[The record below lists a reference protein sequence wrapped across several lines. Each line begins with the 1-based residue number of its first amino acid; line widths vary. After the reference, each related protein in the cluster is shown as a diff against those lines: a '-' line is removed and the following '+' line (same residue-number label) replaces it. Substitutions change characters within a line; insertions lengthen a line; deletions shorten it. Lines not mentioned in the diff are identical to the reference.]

1 MKRPKNYAYWLDEV
15 PPLGIT
21 LFSGL
26 QHIGLVCSF
35 LPIPLAMAR
44 EAGLADARVVDVIS
58 VSMLVL
64 GVTAILQVLRR
75 GPVGS
80 GLLAPSCF
88 SGAYLGPS
96 LLAVNAGGLP
106 LVLGM
111 TMFGGV
117 VEVGLSRVLR
127 YLRPYLPPEIAGFV
141 VLLVGVTVGGL
152 GVRYELGIAP
162 AAPAGARELAVSAVT
177 LGLMVGLNIWGRGA
191 PRLFC
196 ALLGI
201 VGGYVTAALLGVLPL
216 TEFARRMDAPLF
228 GIPTVGDVGWSFD
241 VALIV
246 PFAVAAMAACLK
258 TVGDLTTCQRVNDAD
273 WVRPDLRGI
282 SLGALANGIGSALA
296 GFLGTTGLNASTAN
310 IGLSGATGVTSRRI
324 AYATGGIFI
333 ALAFM
338 PKLSGVLAVMPRPV
352 MGAALMFVAAFI
364 IVSGLQIITSRLLD
378 TRRTFVIG
386 LSFVIALAVDVSPAY
401 FRALPTSVQ
410 PLFGSSLVVGMLAAI
425 LLNLIFRI
433 GVRKVQNLVLPAGR
447 VDPVALEQ
455 FMDENGASWGARR
468 DVIEHASFNL
478 TQSIETISGGCDPQG
493 PLEITASFDEFS
505 LDVHVSY
512 AGKPLE
518 LPEKRPTNEEIM
530 ASEDGQRRLAGYM
543 LRRYADRVS
552 ATNKSGRSTIH
563 FHFDH

>member
-1 MKRPKNYAYWLDEV
+1 EA

-21 LFSGL
+21 LLSAL
-26 QHIGLVCSF
+26 QHLGLVCSF

-44 EAGLADARVVDVIS
+44 EAGLADAQVVNVIS

-96 LLAVNAGGLP
+96 LLAVKAGGLP

-111 TMFGGV
+111 TMVGGA
-117 VEVGLSRVLR
+117 VEAGLSLVLR

-152 GVRYELGIAP
+152 GVRYELGIVP
-162 AAPAGARELAVSAVT
+162 AAPASARELAGSVGPPRL
-177 LGLMVGLNIWGRGA
+177 LGGVHILGRGA

-216 TEFARRMDAPLF
+216 TELARMMDAPLF

-258 TVGDLTTCQRVNDAD
+258 TVGDLTTCQRVNDAA

-282 SLGALANGIGSALA
+282 SRGALANGIGSALA
-296 GFLGTTGLNASTAN
+296 GFLGTTGLHRSTA
-310 IGLSGATGVTSRRI
+310 
-324 AYATGGIFI
+324 
-333 ALAFM
+333 
-338 PKLSGVLAVMPRPV
+338 
-352 MGAALMFVAAFI
+352 
-364 IVSGLQIITSRLLD
+364 
-378 TRRTFVIG
+378 
-386 LSFVIALAVDVSPAY
+386 
-401 FRALPTSVQ
+401 
-410 PLFGSSLVVGMLAAI
+410 
-425 LLNLIFRI
+425 
-433 GVRKVQNLVLPAGR
+433 
-447 VDPVALEQ
+447 
-455 FMDENGASWGARR
+455 
-468 DVIEHASFNL
+468 
-478 TQSIETISGGCDPQG
+478 
-493 PLEITASFDEFS
+493 
-505 LDVHVSY
+505 
-512 AGKPLE
+512 
-518 LPEKRPTNEEIM
+518 
-530 ASEDGQRRLAGYM
+530 
-543 LRRYADRVS
+543 
-552 ATNKSGRSTIH
+552 
-563 FHFDH
+563 

>member
-1 MKRPKNYAYWLDEV
+1 M
-15 PPLGIT
+15 
-21 LFSGL
+21 
-26 QHIGLVCSF
+26 
-35 LPIPLAMAR
+35 
-44 EAGLADARVVDVIS
+44 
-58 VSMLVL
+58 
-64 GVTAILQVLRR
+64 
-75 GPVGS
+75 
-80 GLLAPSCF
+80 
-88 SGAYLGPS
+88 
-96 LLAVNAGGLP
+96 
-106 LVLGM
+106 
-111 TMFGGV
+111 
-117 VEVGLSRVLR
+117 
-127 YLRPYLPPEIAGFV
+127 
-141 VLLVGVTVGGL
+141 
-152 GVRYELGIAP
+152 
-162 AAPAGARELAVSAVT
+162 
-177 LGLMVGLNIWGRGA
+177 
-191 PRLFC
+191 
-196 ALLGI
+196 
-201 VGGYVTAALLGVLPL
+201 
-216 TEFARRMDAPLF
+216 MDAPLF
-228 GIPTVGDVGWSFD
+228 GIPAVGDVGWSFD

-282 SLGALANGIGSALA
+282 SLGALANGIGSTLA

-386 LSFVIALAVDVSPAY
+386 LSFVIALAVDISPAY
-401 FRALPTSVQ
+401 FRALPPSVQ

-433 GVRKVQNLVLPAGR
+433 GVRKVQHLVLPAGR

-478 TQSIETISGGCDPQG
+478 TQSIETISEGCDPQG

-505 LDVHVSY
+505 LDVRVSY

-518 LPEKRPTNEEIM
+518 LPETRPTNEEIM
-530 ASEDGQRRLAGYM
+530 ESEDGQRRLAGYM

>member
-1 MKRPKNYAYWLDEV
+1 MVLSQVELSRLLGVKQGENFASAATHRGGGSAILYHFDHEAIQMKRPKNYAYWLDEV

-35 LPIPLAMAR
+35 LPIPLAVAR

-80 GLLAPSCF
+80 GLLAPSCS

-96 LLAVNAGGLP
+96 LLAVNAGELP

-111 TMFGGV
+111 TLFGGA
-117 VEVGLSRVLR
+117 VEAGLSHVLR

-152 GVRYELGIAP
+152 GVRYVLGIAP

-216 TEFARRMDAPLF
+216 AEVSHMMDAPLF
-228 GIPTVGDVGWSFD
+228 GIPAVGDVGWSFD

-258 TVGDLTTCQRVNDAD
+258 TVGDLTTCQRSTTLTGFARTSAQSA
-273 WVRPDLRGI
+273 WARSPT
-282 SLGALANGIGSALA
+282 GSDPRWRV
-296 GFLGTTGLNASTAN
+296 FLE
-310 IGLSGATGVTSRRI
+310 RR
-324 AYATGGIFI
+324 A
-333 ALAFM
+333 
-338 PKLSGVLAVMPRPV
+338 
-352 MGAALMFVAAFI
+352 
-364 IVSGLQIITSRLLD
+364 
-378 TRRTFVIG
+378 
-386 LSFVIALAVDVSPAY
+386 
-401 FRALPTSVQ
+401 
-410 PLFGSSLVVGMLAAI
+410 
-425 LLNLIFRI
+425 
-433 GVRKVQNLVLPAGR
+433 
-447 VDPVALEQ
+447 
-455 FMDENGASWGARR
+455 
-468 DVIEHASFNL
+468 
-478 TQSIETISGGCDPQG
+478 
-493 PLEITASFDEFS
+493 
-505 LDVHVSY
+505 
-512 AGKPLE
+512 
-518 LPEKRPTNEEIM
+518 
-530 ASEDGQRRLAGYM
+530 
-543 LRRYADRVS
+543 
-552 ATNKSGRSTIH
+552 
-563 FHFDH
+563 